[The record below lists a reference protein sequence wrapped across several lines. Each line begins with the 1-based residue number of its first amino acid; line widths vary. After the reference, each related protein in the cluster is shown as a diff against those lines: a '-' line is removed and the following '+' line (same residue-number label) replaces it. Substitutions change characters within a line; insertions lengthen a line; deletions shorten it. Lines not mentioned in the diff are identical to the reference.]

1 MGGEEEE
8 KGEKVARTDAS
19 FRLSSCFFFARHHA
33 SDIIAGSLLGLV
45 IGWYSYRQY
54 ELSLLVL
61 PSFSKLSP
69 HSVISLQSLFIQTTP
84 NSPTLSATDRTPLAS
99 LETKRIPIS
108 KELPQTSLKRSE
120 STLRTHLP
128 SVRTA
133 ISSSDLERGFF
144 SRSIKARSEGS

>member
-1 MGGEEEE
+1 M
-8 KGEKVARTDAS
+8 ARTDAS
-19 FRLSSCFFFARHHA
+19 FRLSSCCFFFFARHHA

-45 IGWYSYRQY
+45 IGWYSYRQC

-61 PSFSKLSP
+61 PSSSKLSP

-84 NSPTLSATDRTPLAS
+84 HSPTLSATDRTPLAS

-120 STLRTHLP
+120 STRRTHLP

-133 ISSSDLERGFF
+133 ISSSDLERGILLEVDKGEKRRIL
-144 SRSIKARSEGS
+144 SQEM